1 MKYTVFQLRKLKMP
15 FEVDE
20 EFDLSNDLDGFED
33 ILKSTPAHVIEKI
46 SQVSDDTWEIKAHI
60 SIILTLQSSISLKE
74 IPYKVE
80 CDTEFEYTLDKD
92 LANDSDAILVEN
104 NTIDT
109 TDAILTEILCQ
120 KPMTSCY
127 DDEEF
132 ESDIATDD
140 SNDKI
145 NPAFAGLADLL
156 KK

>member
-15 FEVDE
+15 FELEE
-20 EFDLSNDLDGFED
+20 EFDFSNDLNGFED
-33 ILKSTPAHVIEKI
+33 IISASKANVVERI
-46 SQVSDDTWEIKAHI
+46 SQITDDTWTVDADIKI
-60 SIILTLQSSISLKE
+60 ELILQSAISLKE

-80 CDTEFEYTLDKD
+80 TNASFEYTLDKN
-92 LANDSDAILVEN
+92 LADDSDAILVEN

-120 KPMTSCY
+120 KPMTSILEG
-127 DDEEF
+127 EEF
-132 ESDIATDD
+132 ESDEVKAPEE
-140 SNDKI
+140 KV